1 MNNSKGDVMVESRGG
16 KEDMRLKKS
25 FRRILEQGTHHLSSE
40 DLQNHFTS
48 KELKVKPKKANVSGL
63 QIADLIAHPTRRWF
77 F

>member
-40 DLQNHFTS
+40 DLKN
-48 KELKVKPKKANVSGL
+48 
-63 QIADLIAHPTRRWF
+63 
-77 F
+77 